1 MGYYGTTF
9 VVCCSRLCFGSIPGL
24 EFSLS
29 IPCVVILIFHG
40 MLKLMLP
47 SYVWLNQRCQRPC
60 PNAALQAWL
69 PVLPKKHPCNWQKK
83 FYFIFLVVVFFFFSF
98 TFCAIF
104 LNCLDLLSNPIF
116 QWIFHW
122 VCLWSRTWPQGWLK
136 WLQVVVTCFVYYYYY
151 YCYNFQKWKSHGVP
165 PSFMGL

>member
-1 MGYYGTTF
+1 MFWFHTRVRVQPQHSLCGHSHISWNAQAHVTF
-9 VVCCSRLCFGSIPGL
+9 VCLTEPKMPAAMPKCCSSGL
-24 EFSLS
+24 AS
-29 IPCVVILIFHG
+29 C
-40 MLKLMLP
+40 P
-47 SYVWLNQRCQRPC
+47 SKKTP
-60 PNAALQAWL
+60 LQL
-69 PVLPKKHPCNWQKK
+69 TK
-83 FYFIFLVVVFFFFSF
+83 IFLFFWSSSSFFFSF

-151 YCYNFQKWKSHGVP
+151 YYCYNFQKWKSHGVP

>member
-1 MGYYGTTF
+1 MFYVEHAENSPASVLTNCLKHRYLMGYYGMTF

-29 IPCVVILIFHG
+29 IPCVVILMFHG

-69 PVLPKKHPCNWQKK
+69 PVLPKDTPAIDKML
-83 FYFIFLVVVFFFFSF
+83 FVFFFFF
-98 TFCAIF
+98 F
-104 LNCLDLLSNPIF
+104 LCDFSTLDLLSNHIF
-116 QWIFHW
+116 NEFS
-122 VCLWSRTWPQGWLK
+122 LTLSLKPYMASRMVKNGCK
-136 WLQVVVTCFVYYYYY
+136 
-151 YCYNFQKWKSHGVP
+151 
-165 PSFMGL
+165 